1 MPDHTRYQKKVIKNY
16 YDNLD
21 TILLERL
28 SDLVT
33 NLYLA
38 EGKRREKLWKS
49 AAEVMEKIEVPPS
62 RIKHLVAKKDPALLA
77 ELVKELAAR

>member
-38 EGKRREKLWKS
+38 EDKKREKLWKS
-49 AAEVMEKIEVPPS
+49 AAEVMKKIEVPPT
-62 RIKHLVAKKDPALLA
+62 RIEHLVAKKDPALLA
-77 ELVKELAAR
+77 VLVKELSAS

>member
-38 EGKRREKLWKS
+38 EGKKREKLWKT
-49 AAEVMEKIEVPPS
+49 AVEVMKKIEVPPS
-62 RIKHLVAKKDPALLA
+62 RIEHLVAKKDPALLA
-77 ELVKELAAR
+77 VLVKELSAR